1 MSAANSPID
10 PLYWFKNEPF
20 DGGVFAMNGIFIKKN
35 TKWRY
40 VSQQAQ
46 DGIFFCEIVGG
57 EKCGLT
63 FFLPEQCAAIA
74 EKVEG

>member
-1 MSAANSPID
+1 
-10 PLYWFKNEPF
+10 
-20 DGGVFAMNGIFIKKN
+20 MNGIFIKKN

-57 EKCGLT
+57 EECGLT

>member
-1 MSAANSPID
+1 MTPASSPID

-20 DGGVFAMNGIFIKKN
+20 DGVFVMNSIFISKYA
-35 TKWRY
+35 KWRY

-57 EKCGLT
+57 EECGLT
-63 FFLPEQCAAIA
+63 FFLPEQFAAIA
-74 EKVEG
+74 ERVAD